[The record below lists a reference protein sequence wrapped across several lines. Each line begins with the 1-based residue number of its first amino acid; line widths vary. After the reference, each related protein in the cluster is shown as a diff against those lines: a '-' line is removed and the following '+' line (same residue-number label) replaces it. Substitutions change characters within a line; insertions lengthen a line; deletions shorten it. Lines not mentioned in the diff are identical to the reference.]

1 MNDVILHVQPKPDD
15 GDGYLLTGEEVARL
29 ADLLLCM
36 ALEYETWDTLETAE
50 GDKLS
55 VSVNK
60 EQGASKARAYVEKE
74 KKP

>member
-1 MNDVILHVQPKPDD
+1 MNDVILHVQPKPY
-15 GDGYLLTGEEVARL
+15 DGYLLTGGEAGRL

-36 ALEYETWDTLETAE
+36 ALEYETWNTLETAE

-60 EQGASKARAYVEKE
+60 EQWASRARAYVEKE